1 MKDHI
6 YIIAEAGVNH
16 NGDIGIAKRL
26 VDEAAAGRRGCGEI
40 PDVPDTESG
49 VQESP
54 KSGISDGDDRAIGV
68 PVRYVKK
75 LELTAEM
82 HEELISYCKKKKIQF
97 LSTPLDI
104 ESVDLLE
111 R

>member
-16 NGDIGIAKRL
+16 NGDIGIAKSAF
-26 VDEAAAGRRGCGEI
+26 VDEAAAAGADAVKFQTFR
-40 PDVPDTESG
+40 TQNL

-54 KSGISDGDDRAIGV
+54 KAGISDGDDRAIGV

-75 LELTAEM
+75 IRAD
-82 HEELISYCKKKKIQF
+82 SRNARRA
-97 LSTPLDI
+97 
-104 ESVDLLE
+104 DLLL
-111 R
+111 